1 MYIGGRKQEALAVM
15 SRFKWGH
22 SFISLNEGL
31 LDRYAECDTAAEVVA
46 AQNEFL
52 ESMREEGEHKLE
64 LQEEERNREGGGGYL
79 NSRDLPPSS
88 SDEDEYTDEEEEEK
102 GEEES
107 SGKEDG
113 SADRLKS
120 KLETLG
126 L

>member
-1 MYIGGRKQEALAVM
+1 M

-79 NSRDLPPSS
+79 NSKDLPPSS
-88 SDEDEYTDEEEEEK
+88 DDEDEYTDEDEEEE
-102 GEEES
+102 GEGEG
-107 SGKEDG
+107 SGKEHG
-113 SADRLKS
+113 STVGVQS

>member
-1 MYIGGRKQEALAVM
+1 M

-52 ESMREEGEHKLE
+52 ESLRKEGEHKLE
-64 LQEEERNREGGGGYL
+64 LQEEERNRKGVVGYL
-79 NSRDLPPSS
+79 NSKDLPPSS
-88 SDEDEYTDEEEEEK
+88 SDEDECTDEEEEE
-102 GEEES
+102 GEGEG

-113 SADRLKS
+113 STDRVQS
-120 KLETLG
+120 KFETLG